1 MVFLY
6 TTNEQSEKENQA
18 QPHKKRTIHL
28 GTNLSK
34 RLETVNYETLL
45 EETEDTKLM
54 EWCTMFMDRKT

>member
-1 MVFLY
+1 MNKVKRK
-6 TTNEQSEKENQA
+6 TKHS
-18 QPHKKRTIHL
+18 HIKKRTIHL